1 MKQGIIHQFFSEPV
15 SISIDSIQITY
26 LNSFDN
32 LSPNKEGYQMSENG
46 PDSYF
51 INYQQVKNH

>member
-1 MKQGIIHQFFSEPV
+1 MKKGIIHKFFSEPV
-15 SISIDSIQITY
+15 SISINLIKVIY

-32 LSPNKEGYQMSENG
+32 LTHKKEGYQMSENG

-51 INYQQVKNH
+51 INYQEVKSH